1 MIVSRT
7 KTIKIGVDRKAGNGG
22 PVDPVLSSSS
32 FGISRRAVSSG
43 GIRDGENS
51 VSADTYINALFRE
64 PARGRPGPPLCGY
77 CICVTSTRLNL
88 HATREA
94 MKYSRRR
101 YARHATRSR
110 TKRTPVSPHPPSSS
124 LFFSSLSFFL
134 TSIALHVG
142 KFRARIRE
150 TASRYEN
157 SWFFFQFLALF
168 RWNRPTFPHLM
179 PTFSSFRAIRIESYL
194 FKLDEREI
202 RMEWILYP
210 LEEIT

>member
-7 KTIKIGVDRKAGNGG
+7 KTIKIGVDRKAGNEG

-157 SWFFFQFLALF
+157 S
-168 RWNRPTFPHLM
+168 
-179 PTFSSFRAIRIESYL
+179 
-194 FKLDEREI
+194 
-202 RMEWILYP
+202 
-210 LEEIT
+210 